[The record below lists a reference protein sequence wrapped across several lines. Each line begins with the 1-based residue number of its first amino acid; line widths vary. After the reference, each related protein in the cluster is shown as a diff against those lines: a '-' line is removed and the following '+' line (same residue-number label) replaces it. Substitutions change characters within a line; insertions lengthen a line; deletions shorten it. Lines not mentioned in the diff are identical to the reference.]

1 MKDTKVTL
9 RQRIG
14 SWIGW
19 NTPPQETDKFIAP
32 ETNTGMPIIAGR
44 QTVPNELGTDALFH
58 TTIQPDIPFKYLEV
72 LQTLASVN
80 PDISYAVENIVQ
92 LGNTPYVI
100 DFGDSVSDSEADKMR
115 KVIRDGAKQW
125 YGSIN
130 SRSVLVANMLDQ
142 LVVNGCLSFESVIL
156 QDLTGI
162 DKVVLPN
169 PKHIEFMYDNETLS
183 FEPYQRV
190 STGIISNSQLID
202 GDLIKLN
209 TNTYK
214 YFPLR
219 NRSEKPYGIPPFLSA
234 IDMTTTEN
242 DVLDNFKQV
251 AKNIGVLGFMSVM
264 VNRPNRE
271 KSKDGEWMETDAE
284 FNQRCV
290 NYLNTVI
297 RPEAEKGFNT
307 GMIAGFKQDLEITHQ
322 SNNSTNING
331 AEKFLKELTVIK
343 HAGLKQDPILL
354 GRPFNTSEALGRVIL
369 DKFASQVTSYQD
381 IVACGL
387 AELFKLELVL
397 KGFPVMDL
405 SVVFDKPN
413 VKDEKTSEEAQ
424 KLKIENGI
432 LKYNQ
437 GIISQTQLANELD
450 YDTPAQDKPREE
462 VPEPTNNNT
471 PTTEDQN
478 NSMVL
483 SLGGYED
490 VFEYGTG
497 VCCESHSFAE
507 GDDGNANLDKYIIG
521 YYGAMSRAYKRA
533 VDKISLEI
541 AKRVIRMSK
550 NSSRSEVFDA
560 VYNTI
565 LRGWNRDF
573 LSKQKPI
580 IDKWLDAAYK
590 SFRLD
595 KDIFSSDVIEID
607 GKPTKI
613 PKGVFNQLDFRTL
626 NYMKN
631 TDKFYMGKFIT
642 DDDTVNRLQQ
652 FIYDEF
658 EKGDLPLGQTDGQRK
673 FITNMSQ
680 TLEIEE
686 YKIDRIVR
694 TTTNK
699 MRSYASVNYMQQVG
713 VKQFEV
719 LAMIDNKTSDICRKM
734 NGKVFSVPASRARI
748 LKVSKSKPSSV
759 PTMTPF
765 VSSVFKAKDLDQ
777 LDNLT
782 GEDLLSTHGI
792 FAPPYHGNCRT
803 QIIAIL

>member
-9 RQRIG
+9 RQRFA

-19 NTPPQETDKFIAP
+19 NTPPQETNKFIAP
-32 ETNTGMPIIAGR
+32 ETTQGMPIMAGR
-44 QTVPNELGTDALFH
+44 QTVPNELGTDALLS
-58 TTIQPDIPFKYLEV
+58 TTIQPDIPFKYLEI

-92 LGNTPYVI
+92 LGNTPYII

-115 KVIRDGAKQW
+115 KVLRDSSKRW

-130 SRSVLVANMLDQ
+130 SKSVLIANMLDQ
-142 LVVNGCLSFESVIL
+142 LVVNGCLSFEAIIL
-156 QDLTGI
+156 QDLSGI
-162 DKVVLPN
+162 DKVILPN
-169 PKHIEFMYDNETLS
+169 PKHIEFMYDKETLS
-183 FEPYQRV
+183 YQPYQRV

-234 IDMTTTEN
+234 IDMTATEN
-242 DVLDNFKQV
+242 DILDNFKKV

-264 VNRPNRE
+264 VNRPQRE

-284 FNQRCV
+284 FNTRCV

-307 GMIAGFKQDLEITHQ
+307 GLIAGFEQDMKIEHQ

-331 AEKFLKELTVIK
+331 AEKFIKEITVIK

-369 DKFASQVTSYQD
+369 DKFASQVSSYQD

-397 KGFPVMDL
+397 QGFPVMDL
-405 SVVFDKPN
+405 AVVFDKPN
-413 VKDEKTSEEAQ
+413 VKDEKTAQEAQ
-424 KLKIENGI
+424 EKRINNKI
-432 LKYNQ
+432 LLYNQ

-450 YDTPAQDKPREE
+450 YDKPDQEAPRAA
-462 VPEPTNNNT
+462 EPTQDNT

-478 NSMVL
+478 NSMIL
-483 SLGGYED
+483 SLGGYEPM
-490 VFEYGTG
+490 FEYGSGT
-497 VCCESHSFAE
+497 CCESHSFAE
-507 GDDGNANLDKYIIG
+507 GDDGNANLDKYIDG
-521 YYGAMSRAYKRA
+521 YYGSMSRAYRKA
-533 VDKISLEI
+533 VDKISLEV

-560 VYNTI
+560 VYNTV
-565 LRGWNRDF
+565 LRNWNKEF

-607 GKPTKI
+607 GKPTTI
-613 PKGVFNQLDFRTL
+613 PKGVFDQIDFRTL
-626 NYMKN
+626 NYMKK
-631 TDKFYMGKFIT
+631 TDEFYMGKFIT
-642 DDDTVNRLQQ
+642 DDDTINRLQQ

-658 EKGDLPLGQTDGQRK
+658 DKGDLPLGKTDGQRK
-673 FITNMSQ
+673 FIENMAQ
-680 TLEIEE
+680 TLEIEQ

-713 VKQFEV
+713 VKSFEV

-748 LKVSKSKPSSV
+748 LKVTKSKPSSV
-759 PTMTPF
+759 PNVTPF
-765 VSSVFKAKDLDQ
+765 VSSVFKTNELDQ
-777 LDNLT
+777 LDDLT
-782 GEDLLSTHGI
+782 GEDLLSNHGI

-803 QIIAIL
+803 QILAIL

>member
-9 RQRIG
+9 IQRFA

-19 NTPPQETDKFIAP
+19 NNTPQETKTFISQ
-32 ETNTGMPIIAGR
+32 ETAEGMPIKAGR
-44 QTVPNELGTDALFH
+44 QTVPNYLGTDSLLN
-58 TTIQPDIPFKYLEV
+58 TTIKPDIPFEYLTI
-72 LQTLASVN
+72 LQNLASTD

-92 LGNTPYVI
+92 LGNTPYII
-100 DFGDSVSDSEADKMR
+100 DFGDSVSDAEADRMR
-115 KVIRDGAKQW
+115 KVIRDSSKRW
-125 YGSIN
+125 YGSLN
-130 SRSVLVANMLDQ
+130 SRNVLVANMLDQ
-142 LVVNGCLSFESVIL
+142 LVVNGCLSFESIIS

-162 DKVVLPN
+162 DKVILAN
-169 PKHIEFMYDNETLS
+169 PRYIEFIYDEELLDYI
-183 FEPYQRV
+183 PYQRV
-190 STGIISNSQLID
+190 ATGVLSNSRLVD

-234 IDMTTTEN
+234 LDMTATEK
-242 DVLDNFKQV
+242 DVLENFKKV
-251 AKNIGVLGFMSVM
+251 AKNIGVLGFMTVL
-264 VNRPNRE
+264 VNRPQRR
-271 KSKDGEWMETDAE
+271 KSSNGDWMETDQE
-284 FNQRCV
+284 YNQRCV
-290 NYLNTVI
+290 DYLNTVI
-297 RPEAEKGFNT
+297 RPEAEQGFNT
-307 GMIAGFKQDLEITHQ
+307 GLVAGFEKDMKIEHQ

-343 HAGLKQDPILL
+343 HSGLKQDPILL

-405 SVVFDKPN
+405 SVIFDKPN
-413 VKDEKTSEEAQ
+413 VKDEKTAEEAYG
-424 KLKIENGI
+424 LKIDN
-432 LKYNQ
+432 LDKLYKQ
-437 GIISQTQLANELD
+437 GIISQQQRANELD
-450 YDTPAQDKPREE
+450 YDKPDQEQPRSQ
-462 VPEPTNNNT
+462 PTNNT
-471 PTTEDQN
+471 EEPTVEDQN
-478 NSMVL
+478 NSL
-483 SLGGYED
+483 IFEYGGFEP
-490 VFEYGTG
+490 VFEYGSGT
-497 VCCESHSFAE
+497 CCESHTFADGDE
-507 GDDGNANLDKYIIG
+507 GNELLDKYITG
-521 YYGAMSRAYKRA
+521 YFGGMSRLYKHT
-533 VDKISLEI
+533 VNKIALEI
-541 AKRVIRMSK
+541 GKRIVLMSE

-560 VYNTI
+560 VYNTV
-565 LRGWNRDF
+565 LRNWNREF
-573 LSKQKPI
+573 ISQQKPI

-590 SFRLD
+590 AFRLD
-595 KDIFSSDVIEID
+595 KGVFGSDKIEVD
-607 GKPTKI
+607 GVMTNI
-613 PKGVFNQLDFRTL
+613 PKGVFDQIDFRTL

-631 TDKFYMGKFIT
+631 TDEFYLGKFIT
-642 DDDTVNRLQQ
+642 DEDTINRLRK

-673 FITNMSQ
+673 FITNLAQ
-680 TLEIEE
+680 TLELEE

-713 VKQFEV
+713 VKQFQV
-719 LAMIDNKTSDICRKM
+719 LALIDNKTSSICRKM
-734 NGKVFSVPASRARI
+734 NGKIFSVPASRARI
-748 LKVSKSKPSSV
+748 VKVSKSKPSSV
-759 PTMTPF
+759 PKVTPF
-765 VSSVFKAKDLDQ
+765 VSSVFKDLDE

-803 QIIAIL
+803 QILAIL